1 MTGELSLENNKN
13 AIIEKEYHIPLEI
26 FSKAFTCFQ
35 KKFIYPKIYLMILC
49 YFLIIVWQ
57 VILIIKDKANNI
69 SAFIIMTAFLAI
81 FISWYNPK
89 KVKRNLLESIKE
101 IETDL
106 YKFKLFDDYISLLA
120 LSKEEIISFE
130 ETDENNIE
138 KSENEG
144 NYDIFEGES
153 RDNSDRDATI
163 LKFNNAYFSIIEYD
177 EFYILYQAKI
187 IFYVVPKKD
196 FSDEELLIMNENFKN
211 KLGKR
216 FS

>member
-35 KKFIYPKIYLMILC
+35 KKFIYPKTYLMILC

-138 KSENEG
+138 NSENEG